1 MSKTICYWRGSA
13 EIRDD
18 IISAMVERNYSVKQ
32 VRTLDEVL
40 TLTRDRN
47 SCVLVVDGTASQ
59 REASDRIVELTN
71 TPILFDVPIVFIATQ
86 AAKRSS
92 VLKTNY
98 RQLHPVDV
106 PYNLNLVVRA
116 LDIMVDSE
124 KAAGA
129 LLAAG
134 AGSPKATTATG
145 TVAPSDAEDS
155 EGSSAPQV
163 DDSGPGNSVELAS
176 IPGAVSATSD
186 SVAPIVDEASP
197 IAAVQNAVETS
208 PSDTPDAAPSQ
219 TGRRTVEDTSAKNK
233 ERLRKNPDPKS
244 LTNSYGG
251 ETFSLATAASD
262 FNDAILLPQFGQQEK
277 LLSTLDEISIS
288 DRWVGA
294 HARRVAFV
302 ASAIANSLGFS
313 AERDEAI
320 RTAALLFSLSW
331 KDGSLGG
338 VRLDMFRDQPEE
350 AVKALGDGMKRS
362 GALIRKNFGQ
372 ERAARLLEIG
382 ASVLQR
388 ETPVGAPDLVRD
400 AQCVLLVELAD
411 RSCWGS
417 GFWYPFGAYR
427 TIRYLRREHTMFS
440 DRPLAA
446 AMSRVLG
453 ESVTSH
459 VTVGNSFVSSM
470 DDDLAS
476 PTAKAPLPMRDA
488 NGRNLGQAGT
498 AGSRRETRILTV
510 QITDLLPGMRLA
522 QPLKALD
529 GRLILDAQIRIDEEI
544 VLQLW
549 QLAAV
554 RALSDRVAIEV
565 EI

>member
-1 MSKTICYWRGSA
+1 MSKSICYWRGSA

-32 VRTLDEVL
+32 VRSLDEVL
-40 TLTRDRN
+40 TLTRERN
-47 SCVLVVDGTASQ
+47 SCVLIVDGTASQ
-59 REASDRIVELTN
+59 REASDRIVEMTN
-71 TPILFDVPIVFIATQ
+71 TPVLFEVPIVFIAPQ
-86 AAKRSS
+86 AAKRST
-92 VLKTNY
+92 VLKNNY
-98 RQLHPVDV
+98 KQLHPVDV
-106 PYNLNLVVRA
+106 PYNLALVVRA
-116 LDIMVDSE
+116 LDILVDSE

-129 LLAAG
+129 LLAASMVVPPGLRG
-134 AGSPKATTATG
+134 AIEEESEETPEAASKQAVTVEQQPAVELQPETEAP
-145 TVAPSDAEDS
+145 TVAA
-155 EGSSAPQV
+155 
-163 DDSGPGNSVELAS
+163 
-176 IPGAVSATSD
+176 
-186 SVAPIVDEASP
+186 APIEPAGL
-197 IAAVQNAVETS
+197 ETPQS
-208 PSDTPDAAPSQ
+208 EAAPEPAIESSEPEVRDSSS
-219 TGRRTVEDTSAKNK
+219 TSRRRTVEDTSAKNK
-233 ERLRKNPDPKS
+233 ERLKKNPDPTN

-251 ETFSLATAASD
+251 EAFSLATKAED
-262 FNDAILLPQFGQQEK
+262 FADPLLFPTTGIDQAK
-277 LLSTLDEISIS
+277 LTSTLEELSTS
-288 DRWVGA
+288 DRWVGV

-313 AERDEAI
+313 RERDEAI

-331 KDGSLGG
+331 KDGSLGSM
-338 VRLDMFRDQPEE
+338 RLDMFRDQPEE
-350 AVKALGDGMKRS
+350 AIKALGDGMKRS
-362 GALIRKNFGQ
+362 GALVRRSFGQ

-382 ASVLQR
+382 AAVLQR
-388 ETPVGAPDLVRD
+388 QTPVGAADLVRD

-411 RSCWGS
+411 RSCWNS

-427 TIRYLRREHTMFS
+427 TIRYLRSEHTMFT

-459 VTVGNSFVSSM
+459 VTVGNAFVSSI
-470 DDDLAS
+470 DDDLAV
-476 PTAKAPLPMRDA
+476 PTRKESAREAGREASQLAMR
-488 NGRNLGQAGT
+488 NG
-498 AGSRRETRILTV
+498 RETRILTV

-554 RALSDRVAIEV
+554 RALTDRVAIEV

>member
-1 MSKTICYWRGSA
+1 MSKTVCYWRGSA

-32 VRTLDEVL
+32 VRSLDEVL
-40 TLTRDRN
+40 SLTKVRN
-47 SCVLVVDGTASQ
+47 SCVLIVDGTASQ
-59 REASDRIVELTN
+59 REASDRIVEMTN
-71 TPILFDVPIVFIATQ
+71 TPVLFEVPIVFIASQ
-86 AAKRSS
+86 AEKRSS
-92 VLKTNY
+92 VLKNNY
-98 RQLHPVDV
+98 KQLHPVDV
-106 PYNLNLVVRA
+106 PYNLALVVRA
-116 LDIMVDSE
+116 LDILVDSE

-129 LLAAG
+129 LLAASMAESPSAKGVLEEG
-134 AGSPKATTATG
+134 ADPVAPTATTDIVGQTAASADVVVSTATEG
-145 TVAPSDAEDS
+145 LAEIALADSTASQLVEPESAAQETGAP
-155 EGSSAPQV
+155 
-163 DDSGPGNSVELAS
+163 
-176 IPGAVSATSD
+176 
-186 SVAPIVDEASP
+186 
-197 IAAVQNAVETS
+197 ETS
-208 PSDTPDAAPSQ
+208 SSSQ
-219 TGRRTVEDTSAKNK
+219 SRRRTVEDTSAKNK
-233 ERLRKNPDPKS
+233 ERLRKNPDPTNLS
-244 LTNSYGG
+244 NSYGG
-251 ETFSLATAASD
+251 EAFSLATHSSD
-262 FNDAILLPQFGQQEK
+262 FIDTLLFPQTGVDQEK
-277 LLSTLDEISIS
+277 LTTVLDEISS
-288 DRWVGA
+288 ADRWTA
-294 HARRVAFV
+294 THARRVAFV

-313 AERDEAI
+313 RERDEAI
-320 RTAALLFSLSW
+320 RMAALLFSLSW
-331 KDGSLGG
+331 KDGSLGSM
-338 VRLDMFRDQPEE
+338 RLDMFRDQPEA

-362 GALIRKNFGQ
+362 GSLVRKSFGH

-388 ETPVGAPDLVRD
+388 ETPVGAADLVRD

-411 RSCWGS
+411 RSCWSS

-427 TIRYLRREHTMFS
+427 TIRYLRSEHTMFT

-459 VTVGNSFVSSM
+459 VTVGNAFVSSM
-470 DDDLAS
+470 EDEMVA
-476 PTAKAPLPMRDA
+476 PTRKGNGRDA
-488 NGRNLGQAGT
+488 REVAPGVIERNG
-498 AGSRRETRILTV
+498 RETRILTV